1 MHTYPVTRAV
11 LKAVQQVSV
20 LCVLPETKQ
29 EIAYAFAPPVAHLHP
44 GVLRQRLTV
53 GILTK

>member
-11 LKAVQQVSV
+11 LEAVQQVSV

>member
-11 LKAVQQVSV
+11 LEAVQQVSV

-29 EIAYAFAPPVAHLHP
+29 EVAYTLAPPMAHLLP
-44 GVLRQRLTV
+44 GVVMQRLTV